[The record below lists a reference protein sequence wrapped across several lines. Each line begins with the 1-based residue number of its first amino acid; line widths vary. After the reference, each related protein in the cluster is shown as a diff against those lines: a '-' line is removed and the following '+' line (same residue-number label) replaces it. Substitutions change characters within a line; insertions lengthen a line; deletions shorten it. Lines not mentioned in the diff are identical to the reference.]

1 MTKCPG
7 LWLMDRRRWLLILF
21 CQVHLLLTQCVHL
34 GFRASDQKARTS
46 LWHLFTVL
54 KQTGTNLAGSWEST
68 SDNVWLL
75 WGTMNKFPH
84 IPSMVNIE
92 TPHIL
97 RVTFTSFCSEVS
109 ILYHL
114 LFKYLSSLAFPAWSG
129 EANHNYFDWWCYD
142 KEASR
147 GHDTGKN
154 HWLCNTWKD
163 TFAIYF
169 YLPSYILFMLS
180 LGCIFIFYF
189 HGEKLAMYWNQG
201 REIMVEILNL
211 SQRIYSKF

>member
-1 MTKCPG
+1 MAQ
-7 LWLMDRRRWLLILF
+7 WYF

-34 GFRASDQKARTS
+34 GFRASDQKAAEHPFDICS
-46 LWHLFTVL
+46 QHWN
-54 KQTGTNLAGSWEST
+54 TGTNLAGSRESRLVT
-68 SDNVWLL
+68 IVWLS

-84 IPSMVNIE
+84 IPSMVNIQ

-114 LFKYLSSLAFPAWSG
+114 LFKYLGSLAFPEWSG
-129 EANHNYFDWWCYD
+129 EANHTIISIAGAMIRRQAEDMIR
-142 KEASR
+142 E
-147 GHDTGKN
+147 N

-163 TFAIYF
+163 TFAVYF